1 MRTKPKRYSALKEI
15 MAGSLMLFLAA
26 LFTFTPYTIA
36 SSTTVSKQ
44 EGTTTYT
51 KGVPGGVVVNTM
63 DVSARV
69 TAIDTANRKV
79 TLLGP
84 KGNTFTVKVGPEAV
98 NFDQIRVGDLV
109 KATVTE
115 ELVISLDEEGASA
128 PDGSAA
134 MVALAPKGAQPGGV
148 MAETTRVTAIVTAID
163 PTGRTATLQFED
175 GSSKTFPVRDDIDLN
190 QRKVG
195 EKVVFQVT
203 EMIAISVE
211 RP

>member
-1 MRTKPKRYSALKEI
+1 MRAKPNRYSSLKEI
-15 MAGSLMLFLAA
+15 MAGSLIIFLAA

-109 KATVTE
+109 NATLTE
-115 ELVISLDEEGASA
+115 ELAVYLYAQGYLSFGKARKLADLTKWEFAERLGSRGIPRHYTENDLEE
-128 PDGSAA
+128 D
-134 MVALAPKGAQPGGV
+134 L
-148 MAETTRVTAIVTAID
+148 RF
-163 PTGRTATLQFED
+163 ATDKL
-175 GSSKTFPVRDDIDLN
+175 
-190 QRKVG
+190 
-195 EKVVFQVT
+195 
-203 EMIAISVE
+203 
-211 RP
+211 